1 MNTNHNLDFVCCG
14 CKRNLVGRQKKFCS
28 VRCKQRSV
36 NYKHQNY
43 KNQQERGLFRK
54 IKLMQMFGAK
64 CNECGYDKNFAC
76 LTFHHKNPKTKKFCL
91 DLRVCSNKSWK
102 SLLEEVAK
110 CELLCNRCHG
120 EHHNPQLNAKDCYD
134 KMNKFIEFND
144 SLNKY
149 KKIDCLYCRQSFHPN
164 KYTQK
169 YCSEKCCKLN
179 SRKVTRPSKEELEK
193 DLSEMSYVKTG
204 AKYGVSDNAVRKWIK
219 QYSKLN

>member
-1 MNTNHNLDFVCCG
+1 VSLFPSNENNRPDYLKWQCDVVGKSG
-14 CKRNLVGRQKKFCS
+14 CYDMCAYDVSKNSLS
-28 VRCKQRSV
+28 VVTSAV
-36 NYKHQNY
+36 
-43 KNQQERGLFRK
+43 E
-54 IKLMQMFGAK
+54 MFGAK

-179 SRKVTRPSKEELEK
+179 SRKVARPSKEELEK